1 MPSASHSSLFN
12 GTSGLLMGYALVLVP
27 MLVALTRHHAAVR
40 TRWLAALWALPALLV
55 DAFLIWIVSA
65 ALSPSSGV
73 RPLLGV
79 LVTLAVGYA
88 SGVLLARR
96 PASGATRLRRGAVV
110 VTAVEGAATA
120 SAGAGIT
127 LAGLAVPAADETK
140 HFKLIGT
147 TGTGKSTA
155 IRELLKA
162 ALDRGDRAV
171 IADPDGGYLD
181 RFYNRARGDVI
192 LNPFDG
198 DARRW
203 DLFSEVVHEQDIEQ
217 LARSLIPDQG
227 SDSVWPGYARTL
239 FSGVA
244 HQLFDGG
251 ARDRDDR
258 ELYRLLISAPQ
269 AELRPLLA
277 GTVAGPFLEIG
288 NEKMLGSVRSV
299 MTSALGALDYTTR
312 HEAEAFSVRQWVRS
326 TRRVAT
332 GSASAGSADAG
343 GEAPAR
349 GGVLFLPYKAG
360 EIAALRSVI
369 SAWLRLAIFEAM
381 DGEEGDAR
389 LWFVVDELDALG
401 QIDGLKD
408 ALARLRKF
416 GGRCVLGFQSIAQVS
431 ATYGKGNADTIVENC
446 GNTLILRCSASEYG
460 GTAEFA
466 SRLIGQREV
475 IYRQRAS
482 TRNPGQWRPS
492 VTSTDQLRTE
502 PAVMAAQIERL
513 PDLAGY
519 LKLASV
525 PDWRAVT
532 LVPASTSDPAADVP
546 RRVRRPS
553 VLGKPGVP
561 RTPAPAP
568 AATPASTP
576 ESAAA
581 APKRARRSPVDKR
594 ANLSP

>member
-1 MPSASHSSLFN
+1 MPAVSHSLLN
-12 GTSGLLMGYALVLVP
+12 GSSGLLLAYALVLAP
-27 MLVALTRHHAAVR
+27 MLIALTRHHAPTRV
-40 TRWLAALWALPALLV
+40 RWLAAFWALPALLV
-55 DAFLIWIVSA
+55 DAILISIVSA
-65 ALSPSSGV
+65 ALSPSSSMQPV
-73 RPLLGV
+73 LGA
-79 LVTLAVGYA
+79 LVTFAVGYA
-88 SGVLLARR
+88 SGVLLAKRSVGGT
-96 PASGATRLRRGAVV
+96 PQFRRGAVV
-110 VTAVEGAATA
+110 VTAVEGATTA
-120 SAGAGIT
+120 SARGGIT
-127 LAGLAVPAADETK
+127 LAGIPVPAADETK

-155 IRELLKA
+155 IRELLTA

-171 IADPDGGYLD
+171 IADPDGGYLN
-181 RFYNRARGDVI
+181 RFYDPARGDVI

-203 DLFSEVVHEQDIEQ
+203 DLFSELIHEQDIEQ

-244 HQLFDGG
+244 HQLFNGG

-258 ELYRLLISAPQ
+258 ELYRLLIRAPLP
-269 AELRPLLA
+269 ELRSLLA
-277 GTVAGPFLEIG
+277 GTVAGPFLEVG

-312 HEAEAFSVRQWVRS
+312 QEAESFSVRQWVRS
-326 TRRVAT
+326 TNPIAT
-332 GSASAGSADAG
+332 AGPSAGASGD
-343 GEAPAR
+343 ENRTP

-360 EIAALRSVI
+360 EIAALRSII

-389 LWFVVDELDALG
+389 LWFIVDELDALG

-416 GGRCVLGFQSIAQVS
+416 GGRCVLSLQSIAQAS
-431 ATYGKGNADTIVENC
+431 GTYGKGNAETIVENC
-446 GNTLILRCSASEYG
+446 GNTLILRCSASEHG

-466 SRLIGQREV
+466 SRLIGQREI
-475 IYRQRAS
+475 IYSQRS
-482 TRNPGQWRPS
+482 RTRGPGHWRSS
-492 VTSTDQLRTE
+492 VTSTEQLRTE

-519 LKLASV
+519 LKLASL

-532 LVPASTSDPAADVP
+532 LTPASTGERPAPAP

-553 VLGKPGVP
+553 VFVRPGVP
-561 RTPAPAP
+561 RAPA
-568 AATPASTP
+568 
-576 ESAAA
+576 AAA
-581 APKRARRSPVDKR
+581 APPANHIEAARIDRE
-594 ANLSP
+594 N